1 MFAGKLGFMTL
12 RDLFRWA
19 ERYKCFEMED
29 AKFYNWDKHL
39 ADQGNCLI
47 SVTVCSWN
55 DYLLGSVHCK

>member
-29 AKFYNWDKHL
+29 VKFYDWDKHL

-47 SVTVCSWN
+47 SMTVCCWN
-55 DYLLGSVHCK
+55 DYL